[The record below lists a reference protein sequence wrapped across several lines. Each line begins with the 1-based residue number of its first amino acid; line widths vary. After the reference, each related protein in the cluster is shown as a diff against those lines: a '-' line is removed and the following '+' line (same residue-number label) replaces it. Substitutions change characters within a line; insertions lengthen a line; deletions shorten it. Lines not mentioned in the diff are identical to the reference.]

1 MLKTYKYKL
10 YKTKKTK
17 YIDNLLYI
25 AAEIYNHCIALHKR
39 YYRLYK
45 KNLNMYKLQKHITK
59 LKKRDKYV
67 HWNKLGSQV
76 IQNITE
82 RINEAY
88 KKFFKKQGNIPSFK
102 KRIKYSSFSFK
113 GLVGYKLSDNTIS
126 FNGYTY
132 KFSRNQTIQTE
143 DKIKT
148 VTIKRD
154 SIGDYYLCV
163 SLETVAG
170 QTHIASGNSVGIDF
184 GLKTFLTLSDNTKID
199 SPKYYLN
206 ALNNLKQKQR
216 KLSRKK
222 NGSNNRVKAKKAL
235 ARAYITMTNK
245 RKDYFFKLA
254 NSLSKKYDYIFIEDL
269 DIKAMSKIWGKK
281 IHDLAF
287 SEFISILSTKT
298 NVVKIDKFYPS
309 SKTCSACG
317 HINTNL
323 KLKDR
328 IFECPNCKIKID
340 RDYNASININRVG
353 ASTFGVELVRPV

>member
-1 MLKTYKYKL
+1 M
-10 YKTKKTK
+10 
-17 YIDNLLYI
+17 
-25 AAEIYNHCIALHKR
+25 
-39 YYRLYK
+39 
-45 KNLNMYKLQKHITK
+45 
-59 LKKRDKYV
+59 
-67 HWNKLGSQV
+67 
-76 IQNITE
+76 
-82 RINEAY
+82 
-88 KKFFKKQGNIPSFK
+88 
-102 KRIKYSSFSFK
+102 
-113 GLVGYKLSDNTIS
+113 
-126 FNGYTY
+126 
-132 KFSRNQTIQTE
+132 
-143 DKIKT
+143 
-148 VTIKRD
+148 
-154 SIGDYYLCV
+154 
-163 SLETVAG
+163 
-170 QTHIASGNSVGIDF
+170 GIDF

-222 NGSNNRVKAKKAL
+222 NGSNNRVKVKKAL

-309 SKTCSACG
+309 SKTCSVCG
-317 HINTNL
+317 YINTNL